1 MPALVA
7 ALALR
12 EGWDFPSNLQMAD
25 LQSEFRRTQIIP
37 ALALALACVAAASMV
52 YYHLGLFIP
61 RILQTRDAIG
71 LGNGYSF
78 GDDFYPIWL
87 TARASRQGERDI
99 YGDQITRDIQTGVFG
114 RPLYPG
120 NKLNLP
126 MNYRQYSY
134 PAFTN
139 LLLWPTAL
147 LDFPRLRIA
156 LTLLL
161 PALMA
166 ISVWMWVQALGWQI
180 HPMWIAT
187 LVLLTLSTYQLLEA
201 FFALQPGLFV
211 GFFLAAAALAI
222 RNGRLMLAGALC
234 SLTLV
239 KPQVTVLAIAYLL
252 LWSLADRTRARF
264 WQGFLTLTAALM
276 IGSLW
281 VWPHWIGRW
290 LGVLAGYRRYARP
303 PLVSLLLGPS
313 FPTYIASILTAV
325 MLAISAI
332 IIWKNRRVAQDKV
345 RFWFAL
351 TSLLA
356 ITTVALLPGQAMY
369 DHYILLPGILL
380 LVRYRRQFAAK
391 GRVPRMLL
399 IIGAVALFWPWFAS
413 FALLVIRPLLS
424 PALFYSIPV
433 FALPIRNVASLPF
446 AVLALLA
453 WNWKTN
459 PELPDPAVTSESMA
473 AT

>member
-1 MPALVA
+1 MP
-7 ALALR
+7 
-12 EGWDFPSNLQMAD
+12 D

-37 ALALALACVAAASMV
+37 ALALALACVAAAAMV
-52 YYHLGLFIP
+52 YYHLGLFVP
-61 RILQTRDAIG
+61 RILQVRHSIG

-99 YGDQITRDIQTGVFG
+99 YSDRMTREIQIGIFG

-126 MNYRQYSY
+126 LNYRQYSY

-147 LDFPRLRIA
+147 LDFPRLRILFA
-156 LTLLL
+156 LLF
-161 PALMA
+161 PALIA
-166 ISVWMWVQALGWQI
+166 VSIWMWVKALAWRI
-180 HPMWIAT
+180 HPMWTAT
-187 LVLLTLSTYQLLEA
+187 LVVLTLSTYQLLEA
-201 FFALQPGLFV
+201 FFALQPGVFV
-211 GFFLAAAALAI
+211 AFFLAAVALAI
-222 RNGRLMLAGALC
+222 RRGRLLLAGALC
-234 SLTLV
+234 SLTLI

-252 LWSLADRTRARF
+252 LWSLSDRARARF
-264 WQGFLTLTAALM
+264 WQGFVLLTAAMM
-276 IGSLW
+276 IGSLSI
-281 VWPHWIGRW
+281 WPHWIGQW
-290 LGVLAGYRRYARP
+290 LAVLAGYRQYARP
-303 PLVSLLLGPS
+303 PLIGLLLGPNL
-313 FPTYIASILTAV
+313 PTYIASLITAV
-325 MLAISAI
+325 MLAVSAI
-332 IIWKNRRVAQDKV
+332 IIWKNRRVAQETV

-351 TSLLA
+351 TALLA
-356 ITTVALLPGQAMY
+356 ITSVALLPGQAMY

-380 LVRYRRQFAAK
+380 LVRYRKEFRGK

-399 IIGAVALFWPWFAS
+399 IIGAIVLFWPWFAS
-413 FALLVIRPLLS
+413 FAVLVARPLMP

-453 WNWKTN
+453 WNWKSN
-459 PELPDPAVTSESMA
+459 PEFHEPSVNSEPMA